1 MYYNPGQTKFRVRRF
16 GTQSYT
22 EEAPR
27 YTETKINKKSL
38 RNSVC
43 SLRISAQPKVA
54 TIKDNILPDWV
65 THLGTTYIAAH
76 ATRQLKPGLARWIDW
91 RYLLLGAL
99 LPDAT
104 RFTIIL
110 VDVLDWPAI
119 PTFTYLIP
127 FHSLLIVVLLAGAI
141 ALLIPTGGTGSW
153 HAFGLFVAGA
163 ALHFLLDDLEG
174 PIGCGSTTF
183 YPLYFGK
190 PINAWNSEGHV
201 GTLLMVVSAIALG
214 MILGRQQ
221 QLPLLTFRFTR
232 RRVIGA
238 VGLLAA
244 TLIIPLF
251 FRTWMIEQNAYFL
264 GFVTNPA
271 AFEGQTVELCFS
283 EVVNTNPLT
292 IEEFDTSF
300 VVQAPPT
307 YDLGEWVSVRGIY
320 QDNAIWPTT
329 LIRHQGFSD
338 VTLSL
343 VAAIVFI
350 VLVFDRRYLRVF
362 RH

>member
-1 MYYNPGQTKFRVRRF
+1 
-16 GTQSYT
+16 
-22 EEAPR
+22 
-27 YTETKINKKSL
+27 
-38 RNSVC
+38 
-43 SLRISAQPKVA
+43 
-54 TIKDNILPDWV
+54 LPDWV

-76 ATRQLKPGLARWIDW
+76 STLRLNPGLARWVDL

-127 FHSLLIVVLLAGAI
+127 FHSLLIVALLAGAL
-141 ALLIPTGGTGSW
+141 ALLIPIGSSDSW
-153 HAFGLFVAGA
+153 RAFGLIMAGA

-183 YPLYFGK
+183 YPFYFGK
-190 PINAWNSEGHV
+190 PINAWNSEGHM
-201 GTLLMVVSAIALG
+201 GTLLLVMSAIALG
-214 MILGRQQ
+214 VIFGRRY

-232 RRVIGA
+232 QRVIGA
-238 VGLLAA
+238 TGLL
-244 TLIIPLF
+244 TVMLIIPLF
-251 FRTWMIEQNAYFL
+251 SRSWMVEQNAYFL
-264 GFVTNPA
+264 GFVTNPT

-283 EVVNTNPLT
+283 EVVNTHPLT

-300 VVQAPPT
+300 VVQAPPA

-329 LIRHQGFSD
+329 LIRHRGFSD

-343 VAAIVFI
+343 VAAVAF
-350 VLVFDRRYLRVF
+350 VLLVFDVRYLKVL
-362 RH
+362 RHWMVQRTTQS

>member
-1 MYYNPGQTKFRVRRF
+1 
-16 GTQSYT
+16 
-22 EEAPR
+22 
-27 YTETKINKKSL
+27 
-38 RNSVC
+38 
-43 SLRISAQPKVA
+43 
-54 TIKDNILPDWV
+54 LPDWV
-65 THLGTTYIAAH
+65 THLGTTYIAAR
-76 ATRQLKPGLARWIDW
+76 ATRQLKPGLADRLDL

-127 FHSLLIVVLLAGAI
+127 FHSLLMVALLAGAI
-141 ALLIPTGGTGSW
+141 ALLIPTDGTGSW
-153 HAFGLFVAGA
+153 RAFRLIMAGT

-183 YPLYFGK
+183 YPFYFGK

-201 GTLLMVVSAIALG
+201 GTLLLVVSAMTLG
-214 MILGRQQ
+214 MIFGRRQP
-221 QLPLLTFRFTR
+221 LSLLTFRFTR
-232 RRVIGA
+232 QRVIGA
-238 VGLLAA
+238 AALLAA
-244 TLIIPLF
+244 MLIIPLF
-251 FRTWMIEQNAYFL
+251 FRTWMVGQNAYFL
-264 GFVTNPA
+264 GLVTNPT

-300 VVQAPPT
+300 VMQTSST

-320 QDNAIWPTT
+320 QNNAIWPTT

-338 VTLSL
+338 VALSL
-343 VAAIVFI
+343 VAAVVFI
-350 VLVFDRRYLRVF
+350 VLVFDRRHIKNLR
-362 RH
+362 R